1 MDDQRIPSKIHSS
14 IGKPNNRSSKTTQT
28 LPSQVLFMDSNDIPT
43 RTNTHPLPSSYYQVA
58 TPKSPHELNLDD
70 EDIAMHHHGDGSHG
84 SSEHDNVSDMHN
96 TIGAHDNG
104 GNGARNEGLGK
115 SSRESEEMERLKY
128 ETAKSEILDKLHLHT
143 LISHKEVQGIQR
155 EINRVDAQMKLLEKL
170 HEDKALLD
178 KIEKYHE
185 DQNEKKKRQISET
198 HAVENSSGY
207 FADSSSFAL
216 LPGTY
221 SGLPLSASSN
231 TPMHHYHTRSKSNG
245 NAAEVPH
252 LRPANSAIIDIRMA
266 GSKSVPNTNVHT
278 TSEPGFEIHP
288 FKPTQMN
295 LHHRRNYSSTCLT
308 SNSGVVGKTESD
320 EAIFRRYD
328 GILIVITCSNCRRSG
343 FTSAQGIVN
352 HARLKHSKTYSSQ
365 PLAVLNNQK
374 LLEAEKQDPQVLE
387 KFKQLGK
394 DPQMDYLPSEVAI
407 PFSGR
412 RSSQREIS
420 PKHTVLK
427 EQVGHNIGSTRA
439 TKHLEKMYNKGDF
452 NELVEMVKDAS
463 KDLEIVLKQSSS
475 EAESSDEHGD
485 AGGATIESDYA
496 VASSANE
503 ENSPSNTSSIKP
515 DLHIDF
521 VPTLVKDVP
530 SEQNTSV
537 ASPSTVAAPSFAQRK
552 KLRKR
557 KMGQHDVNPELKERL
572 RPAEKKARP
581 DVLALSTVPDHD
593 KRSSH
598 YNLRAKSKLR
608 GNADKDE

>member
-1 MDDQRIPSKIHSS
+1 MDDQRRPTSIDSL
-14 IGKPNNRSSKTTQT
+14 IGKSNTRCTKTTV
-28 LPSQVLFMDSNDIPT
+28 PSQVFFMDSNDIPA

-58 TPKSPHELNLDD
+58 TPKSPHELTLAD

-84 SSEHDNVSDMHN
+84 TSEHDNATDMHN
-96 TIGAHDNG
+96 TIGRHDND
-104 GNGARNEGLGK
+104 GNGAPNHGMGK

-128 ETAKSEILDKLHLHT
+128 ETAKSEMLDKLHLHT

-155 EINRVDAQMKLLEKL
+155 EINRMDAQMKLLEKL

-178 KIEKYHE
+178 KIEEYHE
-185 DQNEKKKRQISET
+185 TQNEKKKRQISEAR
-198 HAVENSSGY
+198 AVDNSSGY

-216 LPGTY
+216 LPGSY

-245 NAAEVPH
+245 NVAEVPH

-394 DPQMDYLPSEVAI
+394 DPHKDYLPSEMAI
-407 PFSGR
+407 PFAGR

-420 PKHTVLK
+420 PKHTALK
-427 EQVGHNIGSTRA
+427 EQVGHSIGSARA

-452 NELVEMVKDAS
+452 NELVDMVRDAS
-463 KDLEIVLKQSSS
+463 KDLEVVLKQSSS
-475 EAESSDEHGD
+475 EAESSEERDD
-485 AGGATIESDYA
+485 AGGAAIESEYA
-496 VASSANE
+496 AASSANE
-503 ENSPSNTSSIKP
+503 ESSPSNASCIKP
-515 DLHIDF
+515 ELQIYS
-521 VPTLVKDVP
+521 VPTLVKDI
-530 SEQNTSV
+530 SSGEQDTSA
-537 ASPSTVAAPSFAQRK
+537 ASPPPVAAPSFAQRK

-557 KMGQHDVNPELKERL
+557 RREQHDSNKELKERL

-581 DVLALSTVPDHD
+581 DVLALSTMPDRD
-593 KRSSH
+593 KRSTH

-608 GNADKDE
+608 GNADKSE